1 MVDPFEGARMTAA
14 SRQAETDRRIHE
26 VAAHIAAHADEQL
39 TLGSLAARA
48 GLSPAYLQRSFTRAY
63 GMSPKRYQTALRVEA
78 MKARLRD
85 GQPVSDAL
93 YSAGFGSSR
102 GAYEAARQRLGM
114 PPGSYAKH
122 GAGLEV
128 RYTVAPSEIGLVLV
142 GQTDSGV
149 CAVLLG
155 DDEVS
160 LLAALDAE
168 FGAATLLRDD
178 DAVRDEA
185 EAVVAYIAGRSAM
198 PDLPLDLR
206 GTEFQRQVWT
216 ALTAIPAGT
225 TVTYSELARAIGRPT
240 AQRAVASACGGN
252 HVSVLVPCHRVVRA
266 DGGLGGYK
274 WGIERK
280 QRLLER
286 EGATR

>member
-1 MVDPFEGARMTAA
+1 MTSAG
-14 SRQAETDRRIHE
+14 RHTETDARIRDI
-26 VAAHIAAHADEQL
+26 AAHIAAHADEPL

-48 GLSPAYLQRSFTRAY
+48 GLSPSYLQRSFTRAY
-63 GMSPKRYQTALRVEA
+63 GMSPKRYQTALRVES
-78 MKARLRD
+78 MKAKLRD
-85 GQPVSDAL
+85 GAPVSDAV
-93 YSAGFGSSR
+93 YAAGFGSSR

-114 PPGSYAKH
+114 PPGTYAKR

-128 RYTVAPSEIGLVLV
+128 RYTVAPSPIGLVLV
-142 GQTDSGV
+142 GETDLGV

-155 DDEVS
+155 DDGGS
-160 LLAALDAE
+160 LVAGLEAE
-168 FGAATLLRDD
+168 FGAATLVRDD
-178 DAVRDEA
+178 AAVRGEA

-198 PDLPLDLR
+198 PHLPLDLH

-240 AQRAVASACGGN
+240 AQRAVASACGDN
-252 HVSVLVPCHRVVRA
+252 HVSVLVPCHRVVRK

-274 WGIERK
+274 WGVDRK
-280 QRLLER
+280 RRLLER
-286 EGATR
+286 EGAAR